1 MQKVTR
7 QTLEL
12 FVEKANKL
20 AEFKFDEHVKS
31 VGLNWHASRTENDD
45 WVLEFGLPDEK
56 ERDAFLLT
64 FRLFI
69 QDNEPYSFQNLSRL
83 NDSSLS
89 GDFTINLSKVLQAYF
104 DYLSSHSAY
113 TVELFDGR
121 PTREEMLKTVLY
133 GGLAHTNN
141 PARMRR
147 FKHWSRDDIRANLLL
162 QEFAAILVQ
171 VMAFIKHIANLSENE
186 LKINPRFEVPA
197 QHGE

>member
-1 MQKVTR
+1 MEKATR
-7 QTLEL
+7 QTIEL
-12 FVEKANKL
+12 FVEKAHKL
-20 AEFKFDEHVKS
+20 AEFKFDEHVKR
-31 VGLNWHASRTENDD
+31 VGLNWRASRTENDD

-69 QDNEPYSFQNLSRL
+69 QDNEPYSFQNLGKL

-89 GDFTINLSKVLQAYF
+89 GDFTSELSKVLRVYF
-104 DYLSSHSAY
+104 DYLSSHSVY
-113 TVELFDGR
+113 TVNLFEGR

-141 PARMRR
+141 PARMKR
-147 FKHWSRDDIRANLLL
+147 FKDWSRDDIRANLLL

-171 VMAFIKHIANLSENE
+171 VMAFIKYIANLGENE
-186 LKINPRFEVPA
+186 LKLNS
-197 QHGE
+197 